1 LVAALLMA
9 IYTALT
15 AKDANLHLK
24 LQRGFHDAQLSVWVD
39 GDLAFSG
46 KVTGSTKK
54 KFGLIPH

>member
-1 LVAALLMA
+1 MA